1 MFCSYC
7 GVQLTNP
14 NQKFCHNCGKVIED
28 RIISKTPQLRTGG
41 TQYVPTTVSVPTH
54 GYTNIPAIQ
63 NISVKEEGRPGPLS
77 VKCFVFALVSIGIAI
92 IAAILGGGVFLFS
105 RIFGVRG
112 NFFNIMRIILWIIVL
127 IAQFVGLIFGIQS
140 RKNSK
145 KAVSIEP
152 RNTLEK
158 LGSVFG
164 IIGIIVNAIAI
175 GLSLFIFPIIILSP
189 LL

>member
-1 MFCSYC
+1 MFCAYC
-7 GVQLTNP
+7 GVRLTNP
-14 NQKFCHNCGKVIED
+14 NQKFCHNCGKVIEN
-28 RIISKTPQLRTGG
+28 RTISKTLQLKPEG
-41 TQYVPTTVSVPTH
+41 TQYLPTAVSVPTH
-54 GYTNIPAIQ
+54 GYMNIPAFQ
-63 NISVKEEGRPGPLS
+63 NIPVNEEGRPGPLS
-77 VKCFVFALVSIGIAI
+77 VKCFVFALVSIGIVIFAL
-92 IAAILGGGVFLFS
+92 ILGGGVFLFL

-112 NFFNIMRIILWIIVL
+112 TFFNIMGIIIWIIVI

-152 RNTLEK
+152 RNTIEK

-175 GLSLFIFPIIILSP
+175 GISIFILPIIIYFI
-189 LL
+189 